1 MKELD
6 DSFQETVK
14 RALTPWKEDTTPEK
28 RDMDVSQ
35 LLASLST
42 LGRAEQQDQNR
53 TFRTRLVIAWLLSN
67 AGLAIVISSINGLD
81 QTKLLVEA
89 CLPGGD
95 AQLAEMNRTCIVT
108 ALNTDSREVQSKQ
121 QVYFKY
127 LLWATFGLSSVRFI
141 GVSSSPHALGRQS

>member
-35 LLASLST
+35 LFASS
-42 LGRAEQQDQNR
+42 GPADIKDQNR

-141 GVSSSPHALGRQS
+141 GVSSAPHVFGRRS